1 VGQSRKRIGT
11 DGKPRYTA
19 YYDDLRGRRR
29 SAGTFSSKKL
39 AEKAWQKAEA
49 DLAAGKIGDPRRGR
63 QSFRRYV
70 EEQWLPHHA
79 IERSTLQAYTYLLDR
94 YILPEFGPMRI
105 VEILPSHV
113 REWIVKLQRLGAN
126 PPTIVKC
133 KVIIDAIFTTALN
146 DQITFLHAGKGV
158 KTPPVVAKPRKIVTP
173 EQFDVLY
180 QALSDE
186 IMRLLVETDIESGLR
201 WGELTEIRVKDID
214 LASGI
219 VTVSR
224 VVVELNPRFHP
235 EGKRF
240 LVKDYPKDQKVRS
253 FRLSPDLVKKIKI
266 HVEER
271 ALRPNNLLFELIST
285 SSSRRRTP
293 EILPDPATL
302 GLTEPNK
309 TGKQYRHGTTT
320 AYTLGRCRCRYC
332 KDAMADYRARRR
344 ASGKDSPRTART
356 VETDGH
362 IGRDWFR
369 HNVWTPALKA
379 AELDFHLTPHGLRHA
394 HASWLL
400 AGGADLQVV
409 KERLGHGS
417 IRTTEKYL
425 HTLAD
430 KADHTAISALRQVRG
445 RSNAA

>member
-1 VGQSRKRIGT
+1 
-11 DGKPRYTA
+11 
-19 YYDDLRGRRR
+19 
-29 SAGTFSSKKL
+29 
-39 AEKAWQKAEA
+39 
-49 DLAAGKIGDPRRGR
+49 
-63 QSFRRYV
+63 
-70 EEQWLPHHA
+70 
-79 IERSTLQAYTYLLDR
+79 
-94 YILPEFGPMRI
+94 MRI

-113 REWIVKLQRLGAN
+113 REWIVKLQGWGAN
-126 PPTIVKC
+126 PPTIGKC
-133 KVIIDAIFTTALN
+133 KVIVDAIFTTALN
-146 DQITFLHAGKGV
+146 DRITFLHAGRGV

-173 EQFDVLY
+173 EQFDVLHR
-180 QALSDE
+180 ALSDD
-186 IMRLLVETDIESGLR
+186 IMRLLVETDIESGMR
-201 WGELTEIRVKDID
+201 WGELTEVRVKDID
-214 LASGI
+214 HTSGI
-219 VTVSR
+219 ITVSR
-224 VVVELNPRFHP
+224 VVVELNPKFHP

-253 FRLSPDLVKKIKI
+253 FRLSPDLVNKIKV

-271 ALRPNNLLFELIST
+271 ALGPNSLLFELTSAST
-285 SSSRRRTP
+285 PQRRTP

-302 GLTEPNK
+302 GLTEPSEA
-309 TGKQYRHGTTT
+309 GKQYRHGTTT
-320 AYTLGRCRCRYC
+320 AYALGRCRCRYC

-344 ASGKDSPRTART
+344 AAGKDSPRTARA
-356 VETDGH
+356 VDTDGH

-369 HNVWTPALKA
+369 RNVWIPAVQA

-430 KADHTAISALRQVRG
+430 KADDTAIGALRQVRG